1 MGHLAGLGLT
11 PEQIRADSDAGE
23 LLRMNAKRMEAGVT
37 DDDEDSS
44 ADEEPSSDAD
54 EEPSSDADEE
64 PSSADEESS
73 EQEQE
78 HAPTSDADV
87 KRIALVEGLTRTAE
101 RLGKRPSAV
110 ATGWSVEFAGG
121 AGSSKRYKYTN
132 PAVSS
137 DAFDGKRVARLAAE
151 RLIAAARQ

>member
-44 ADEEPSSDAD
+44 AD